1 MKKSSRS
8 LTPQPHAVLLQRTFW
23 LQRPLWLMCLLALAA
38 LQPATAEGSRVIAT
52 GGASMIEGSAGGG
65 IVPWAVINGYGSSD
79 EWSATA
85 MTTGVYVDDFTL
97 KVVGA
102 SVSYDNRFELSVA
115 RQTFDLDTMGG
126 ELGQDILGFKYKL
139 AGELLYTAMPQITFG
154 AQYKRVDDF
163 SIPQAVG
170 ARSDWGIDVYL
181 AASKV
186 FFDVV
191 AGRNILINGTVR
203 ATKANQTGLLGFGT
217 EASNDYHFMLEASA
231 ALLLTDNLALGIEYR
246 QKPNELGFAR
256 EDDWQDVFLAWFIN
270 KHLSVVTAYADLGS
284 IAGFENQQAWYV
296 SLEGAL

>member
-1 MKKSSRS
+1 MNTMKLS
-8 LTPQPHAVLLQRTFW
+8 LSTRRYAGVLLCLFC
-23 LQRPLWLMCLLALAA
+23 PLWLGGIA
-38 LQPATAEGSRVIAT
+38 PVVAEGSRVIAT
-52 GGASMIEGSAGGG
+52 GGASMTEGSAGGG

-85 MTTGVYVDDFTL
+85 MVTGVYVDDFTL
-97 KVVGA
+97 KVMGA
-102 SVSYDNRFELSVA
+102 SLSYDNRFELSLA
-115 RQTFDLDTMGG
+115 RQTFDLDTLGG
-126 ELGQDILGFKYKL
+126 ELGQDIVGFKYKL
-139 AGELLYTAMPQITFG
+139 AGELLYTAMPQITLG
-154 AQYKRVDDF
+154 AQYKKVDDF
-163 SIPQAVG
+163 SLPQAVG
-170 ARSDWGIDVYL
+170 ARDDWGLDIYV

-186 FFDVV
+186 FFDTV
-191 AGRNILINGTVR
+191 AGRNLLLNATVR

-256 EDDWQDVFLAWFIN
+256 EDDWQDIFLAWFIN

-284 IAGFENQQAWYV
+284 IAGFEHQRGWYL